1 MPATWTRIEPLDE
14 AESLRRLNSAR
25 WGRCAWNGP
34 EGPRILPVNHAVVD
48 GNVVFRTGLY
58 GTLAGAG
65 NGHPMAFEA
74 DELDDRLASGWSVVV
89 VGRAEHVEDQAEVA
103 SLFRLMPDPWA
114 AGPRPV
120 VVRIVPSEVTGR
132 LFSKS

>member
-1 MPATWTRIEPLDE
+1 MPATWTRIEPLVE

-65 NGHPMAFEA
+65 NGHAMASEA
-74 DELDDRLASGWSVVV
+74 DELIAVLHQFATTLAGGADLDELMHQALAAASRLRPSPRLPHRDSQHSG
-89 VGRAEHVEDQAEVA
+89 
-103 SLFRLMPDPWA
+103 
-114 AGPRPV
+114 
-120 VVRIVPSEVTGR
+120 
-132 LFSKS
+132 